1 MGSTGSYSKLTGRR
15 VLIRG
20 FLALGFIL
28 IPLELWTQIPK
39 WTSTNPRPVDLWL
52 AAQPRP
58 SAVIEYPFLDN
69 FSARLMLSQTVH
81 QQPLIMGG
89 LPPSFYPRELYQRS
103 ERLKDFPSPVGVKA
117 LQGWGTRYIL
127 ATPAH
132 FSGDPTWQEF
142 RNKTGPIPGG
152 PVGEGNQRCLG
163 V

>member
-1 MGSTGSYSKLTGRR
+1 M
-15 VLIRG
+15 
-20 FLALGFIL
+20 GFIL

-39 WTSTNPRPVDLWL
+39 WTPRTPRPVDLWL

-103 ERLKDFPSPVGVKA
+103 DRLRIFLPRPGSRPCGLGIPLYSGHPFPLSRRPD
-117 LQGWGTRYIL
+117 L
-127 ATPAH
+127 A
-132 FSGDPTWQEF
+132 GIQ
-142 RNKTGPIPGG
+142 KQTGRIPGG
-152 PVGEGNQRCLG
+152 PVGERNQRRLG
-163 V
+163 L